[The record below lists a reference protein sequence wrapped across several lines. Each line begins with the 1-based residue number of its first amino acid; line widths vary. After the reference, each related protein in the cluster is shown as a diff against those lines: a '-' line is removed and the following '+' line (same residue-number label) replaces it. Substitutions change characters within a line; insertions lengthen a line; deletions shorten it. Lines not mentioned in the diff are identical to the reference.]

1 MRSPASPT
9 GATGHPYMVCY
20 NVCSGGFADANL
32 CPNVPRT
39 INTNS
44 LKYTRLSEFTEDENE
59 TTRMVLRPGRSLR
72 VDTCSIA
79 PFSNESCF
87 DKDPLEGLGAFCL
100 LQRSAPFSEYGP
112 TARACSLA
120 CHAAAQIR
128 CVLFSASA
136 ADQLRWGKATVEGM
150 WAMQENRSGR
160 AAALDEQVHCAHS
173 HHQQI

>member
-9 GATGHPYMVCY
+9 GAFGHRMVRH

-59 TTRMVLRPGRSLR
+59 TTQMVLRPGRSLR

-87 DKDPLEGLGAFCL
+87 DKDPFEGLGAFCL
-100 LQRSAPFSEYGP
+100 LQRSAPLSEYGL
-112 TARACSLA
+112 THS
-120 CHAAAQIR
+120 AQ
-128 CVLFSASA
+128 
-136 ADQLRWGKATVEGM
+136 ATG
-150 WAMQENRSGR
+150 
-160 AAALDEQVHCAHS
+160 L
-173 HHQQI
+173 